1 MLQYLDKKD
10 EWHTLDLMAVKE
22 IIPEGWGCMSI
33 HLKDGSVIV
42 AQYMESR

>member
-22 IIPEGWGCMSI
+22 IIPCWGCMSI